1 MELVCGSYYGSIYI
15 RAIYSVT
22 SRSPNPEGPAPF
34 SSKPLAL
41 PGPNMTNCKDLGVDE
56 EGDYFVTECQ
66 YEVCNVVGSSG
77 DGGSKAQ
84 FWSKYAKRDF
94 SVQKCGILGC
104 GNKAEVGGHM
114 WVKGLRKFCFILPI
128 CQAHNKDPTL
138 DYSGGQSYQQTKQG
152 VCLVARNRTDAM
164 SE

>member
-1 MELVCGSYYGSIYI
+1 MTTC
-15 RAIYSVT
+15 
-22 SRSPNPEGPAPF
+22 EGM
-34 SSKPLAL
+34 
-41 PGPNMTNCKDLGVDE
+41 NV
-56 EGDYFVTECQ
+56 GDYFEGQ
-66 YEVCNVVGSSG
+66 YEVSNVVGSSG
-77 DGGSKAQ
+77 DGGSKAK
-84 FWSKYAKRDF
+84 FWSEHTKRDF

-104 GNKAEVGGHM
+104 GKEAEVGGHM